1 MIENN
6 IWEKKKNLKNIRELV
21 DKFKER

>member
-6 IWEKKKNLKNIRELV
+6 IWEKKKDLENIKKAKA
-21 DKFKER
+21 KFEK